1 MPENTKSLGLTSGP
15 SQIGRSSRFLMLV
28 KTYPIP
34 SRRYEE
40 TVCCAGIDA
49 ETRAWIRMY
58 PVNFRSLDEYARFAK
73 WQFIDATW
81 SPSASDARPESR
93 RVHQDSIRAG
103 EKLPAGSGWRARR
116 AWLDPIVD
124 PSLEYLLDANL
135 SRKQSLGA
143 IRPAKIE
150 KFIIRPA
157 SAASPE
163 QVEHVEQ
170 LRLEWTGSTE
180 PTSDLE
186 LLPFEFLYRFTCR
199 DDRCKGH
206 EMQIFDWELGQA
218 YRNFRRIYRTRHGPG
233 GWEAKLRQKYELEL
247 PSRDLHLLLGTHHRW
262 GSWLI
267 VGVVAPPYPQV
278 GGRNRADRSQALGKD
293 GAVTLGLV

>member
-1 MPENTKSLGLTSGP
+1 MPGKMNSLGLTSGP
-15 SQIGRSSRFLMLV
+15 AQIGKASRFLMLV

-34 SRRYEE
+34 SRKYEE

-49 ETRAWIRMY
+49 ETRSWIRMY
-58 PVNFRSLDEYARFAK
+58 PVNFGSLDEYARFAK

-81 SPSASDARPESR
+81 SPSPSDARPESR
-93 RVHQDSIRAG
+93 KVHQDSIRAG
-103 EKLPAGSGWRARR
+103 ERLPAGSGWEARR

-124 PSLEYLLDANL
+124 PSLEWLLDANL
-135 SRKQSLGA
+135 SSKQSLGA
-143 IRPAKIE
+143 IRPARIE
-150 KFIIRPA
+150 RFIIRAA
-157 SAASPE
+157 SAATAE
-163 QVEHVEQ
+163 QVGRVEQ
-170 LRLEWTGSTE
+170 LRMEWTGSTE
-180 PTSDLE
+180 PKGELE
-186 LLPFEFLYRFTCR
+186 LLPFDFLYRFTCR

-218 YRNFRRIYRTRHGPG
+218 YRNFRRTYQARHGPN
-233 GWEAKLRQKYELEL
+233 GWEAKLRQKYESEL

-278 GGRNRADRSQALGKD
+278 RRGNRADRSQTTGED